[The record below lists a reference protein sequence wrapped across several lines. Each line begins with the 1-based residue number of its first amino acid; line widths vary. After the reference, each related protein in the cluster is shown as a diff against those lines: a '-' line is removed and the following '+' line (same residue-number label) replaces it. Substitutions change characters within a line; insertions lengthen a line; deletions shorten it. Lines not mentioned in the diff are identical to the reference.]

1 MGRMLIVLGMVFI
14 VAGVAVVA
22 MEHMGGPGISA
33 QGPAQSW
40 FSRLPFGRLPGD
52 IRYRGRNVT
61 VFAPLGTSLLLSALF
76 TLILLVLS
84 RLRR

>member
-1 MGRMLIVLGMVFI
+1 MGRMLIVFGILLI
-14 VAGVAVVA
+14 VAGVAVTA
-22 MEHMGGPGISA
+22 MEHMAGPGSSA
-33 QGPAQSW
+33 GANQSW

-61 VFAPLGTSLLLSALF
+61 VFAPLGTSLVLSVLL
-76 TLILLVLS
+76 TLVLLVLS